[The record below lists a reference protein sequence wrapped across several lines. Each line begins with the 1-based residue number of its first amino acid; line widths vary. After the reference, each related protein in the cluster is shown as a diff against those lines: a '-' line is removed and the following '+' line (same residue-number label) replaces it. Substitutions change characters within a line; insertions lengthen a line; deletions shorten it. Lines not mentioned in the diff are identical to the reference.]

1 MAHPSSK
8 RPATGRSSSSRRGAS
23 RTFRR
28 NDFRPVPDGRSFAS
42 MRRWWTRASCRSS
55 ACPKAGSLGTSG
67 RVTAEVVRPLISS
80 AADAARY
87 RGTLKGKIVLTQP
100 ARAVR
105 MLEHGDGTVLRYD
118 DDGGK
123 WRKEAM
129 TGGPP
134 RPPVPPAT
142 PDRRAAAPA
151 ASRSHRL
158 RSGSVLPSGRRRRAV
173 RSRRVD
179 RPGEWRQPDVVAYA
193 AHRWRHGRGR
203 RTSRCPETRPWGCPR
218 SRSPSSTTTA
228 WRD

>member
-1 MAHPSSK
+1 MAHRSSR

-42 MRRWWTRASCRSS
+42 TRRWWTRASCRSS

-134 RPPVPPAT
+134 RPPVPPVT
-142 PDRRAAAPA
+142 PDAAPPPPPRPA
-151 ASRSHRL
+151 GTVFD
-158 RSGSVLPSGRRRRAV
+158 SGRVLPSGRRRRAV
-173 RSRRVD
+173 RSRTR
-179 RPGEWRQPDVVAYA
+179 RPIWRA
-193 AHRWRHGRGR
+193 A
-203 RTSRCPETRPWGCPR
+203 
-218 SRSPSSTTTA
+218 A
-228 WRD
+228 A